1 MTATLIDQFR
11 EIFSCVS
18 YRGDQ
23 HTNILIQESDKL
35 ATLKKVTLTAS
46 NGNWIA
52 ITPDKGRGKKAE
64 MSPLLATGAA
74 HKHHCACDCV
84 VFTLNQNVLT
94 VIYIDLKS
102 GKPNGYENQFKSTRQ
117 FVRYVIGLLEE
128 FSEQK
133 IKIDNER
140 YVIFYGG
147 EKRLLNKTPSVPKI
161 QKVKSSSPN
170 NAYKLQ
176 VDNDASV
183 YLNKLLTQ

>member
-133 IKIDNER
+133 IKVDNER